1 MDTEKLDFDDLM
13 HLVIVKDLQQRLESL
28 EQIIYAK
35 HIYIKEPETINNPI
49 PVNKHKFINFDD
61 IPEISSTDP
70 IDISK
75 LC

>member
-35 HIYIKEPETINNPI
+35 HIYIKESETNTI
-49 PVNKHKFINFDD
+49 PTNKHKFVNFDA
-61 IPEISSTDP
+61 IPEITSTDP